1 MKIEIKSIWGDLLF
15 EGDFSSLA
23 EALVAAVNRNAN
35 LYGANLDGA
44 NLDGANLYGAN
55 LYGAN
60 LVRAN
65 LVRAN
70 LVRAN
75 LDGANL
81 DSIKHDFWAVLLTSI
96 PEVPALRAALIEG
109 RVDGSTYS

>member
-1 MKIEIKSIWGDLLF
+1 MKRRKITNVELQEFLRKHKLWLDNEDGGERADLSYT
-15 EGDFSSLA
+15 D
-23 EALVAAVNRNAN
+23 
-35 LYGANLDGA
+35 LDGA
-44 NLDGANLYGAN
+44 NLDGAN

-75 LDGANL
+75 LVRANLDGANQ
-81 DSIKHDFWAVLLTSI
+81 IG
-96 PEVPALRAALIEG
+96 RASCRE
-109 RVDGSTYS
+109 RVFYSV